1 MFITAIFS
9 VSLIFCAKK
18 TVEEEE
24 RTVFLEQVGTTAVAQ
39 LYADGFKD
47 LTLNEKLLAYY
58 LTQAVIAG
66 ERIDYDQSHRHA
78 LEIKDMLEEI
88 ITNKKG
94 VKPDV
99 YKAIL
104 DYTKLFWI
112 DHCQYNSRTKQK
124 FVPTCTFDQF
134 MEAAKTA
141 QKNGAVFDL
150 KEGQPLEEKLLRLE
164 RTIFDSDY
172 EPLVTA
178 KTPPQ
183 NQDILTASA
192 NNFYAEDLTLA
203 DLEKFDEKYPLN
215 SKVVKEDG
223 QLKELVWRAGGE
235 NVPPGLY
242 AKELRDVISFLKQA
256 LPYAGE
262 QQKVTIRHMIDY
274 FETGNPYSFRMA
286 NVSWLQD
293 DPTVDFIIG
302 FIENYKDSRGM
313 KGEWEGLIS
322 YVDRKTTQMMKD
334 LAANAQ
340 YFEDKAPWKDEYRKI
355 HAQVPVANS
364 IDVVTA
370 GGHAGPRIPAGINLP
385 NEQEIREQYGSK
397 SVLLFNVMR
406 DHRGVT
412 GEKAAQE
419 FLLTEEER
427 DLVQKYG
434 GHVNNLIIALHEI
447 IGHGSG
453 KVSPR
458 LTQDP
463 SFYLLECY
471 NTLEEARADLMALYN
486 LFDPKLVELG
496 ILPNT
501 DAAKAGYLSETMADL
516 VMLRRVR
523 SGDRVEDDHM
533 RAGHLIQ
540 TYLEKKSKAVE
551 TVHINGKTYRKIR
564 DFELYRQSLGE
575 LLAEIMRI
583 KAEGDYEA
591 AKDLVNTYAV
601 KINPSLRDEVIE
613 RCRKIQYPD
622 FVAFVVP
629 ELSLVQDENG
639 KLIDVEISYPQDL
652 VSQQLKWAGKK

>member
-1 MFITAIFS
+1 MLITVISS
-9 VSLIFCAKK
+9 VSLIFCGKK
-18 TVEEEE
+18 TVKEE
-24 RTVFLEQVGTTAVAQ
+24 RAVFLEQVGTTAVAQ

-47 LTLNEKLLAYY
+47 LTLNEKLLAYH

-78 LEIKDMLEEI
+78 LEIKDLLEEI

-94 VKPDV
+94 IKPGV

-124 FVPTCTFDQF
+124 FVPACTFDQF
-134 MEAAKTA
+134 LEAAKIA
-141 QKNGAVFDL
+141 HKNGAVFDL
-150 KEGQPLEEKLLRLE
+150 KEGQTLEEKLFRLE
-164 RTIFDSDY
+164 KTIFDSDY
-172 EPLVTA
+172 ESLVTA
-178 KTPPQ
+178 KTPTQ
-183 NQDILTASA
+183 SQDILTASA
-192 NNFYAEDLTLA
+192 NNFYAENLTLA
-203 DLEKFDEKYPLN
+203 DLEGFDEKYPLN

-223 QLKELVWRAGGE
+223 QVKELVWRAGSE
-235 NVPPGLY
+235 NVAPGLY
-242 AKELRDVISFLKQA
+242 AKELRDVISSLKQS
-256 LPYAGE
+256 LPYAGQ
-262 QQKVTIRHMIDY
+262 QQKVTIKHMIDY
-274 FETGNPYSFRMA
+274 FETGNPDSFRMA

-322 YVDRKTTQMMKD
+322 YVDKKTTQMMKD
-334 LAANAQ
+334 LATNAQ

-406 DHRGVT
+406 DHRSVT

-419 FLLTEEER
+419 FLLTEGER
-427 DLVQKYG
+427 DLVLKYG

-447 IGHGSG
+447 IGHGLG

-463 SFYLLECY
+463 SIYLLECY

-516 VMLRRVR
+516 VMLRMIR

-551 TVHINGKTYRKIR
+551 TVHINGKTYRKVR
-564 DFELYRQSLGE
+564 DFEIYRQSLGE

-583 KAEGDYEA
+583 KAEGDYKA
-591 AKDLVNTYAV
+591 AKELVNTYAV
-601 KINPSLRDEVIE
+601 KIDSSLRDEVIE